1 MRVNTI
7 WSGILSTNLSSVEST
22 SKLTRML
29 VPNPKKAFQ
38 SPGVHSFGL
47 LSVVIALPLRQDGH
61 TVRVRAHASGLFR
74 SVFENVCRDALS
86 GERKHHYALI
96 YPHGV
101 RVDLRQ

>member
-22 SKLTRML
+22 NRLTRML

-61 TVRVRAHASGLFR
+61 TARVSAHASELFR
-74 SVFENVCRDALS
+74 SVFEMFAVMRSVESARITTQRSTRIARALT
-86 GERKHHYALI
+86 
-96 YPHGV
+96 
-101 RVDLRQ
+101 